1 MIKTGIVISRMN
13 RKVGI
18 MTENGEFVYIKMNKV
33 IPNVG
38 EVYTGELSKK
48 NLSFYKYVI
57 TAASLMFVIVS
68 STFANAYYTPVTTIV
83 LTINPSVS
91 LEANRWNKIISSKAL
106 NSDGFLLLNDIKL
119 KNKSIDNGLEL
130 LVKQAKTEHFIN
142 DDYVTAKKSI
152 TVDIK
157 SKTDHSIDISN
168 LKSIIDSNN
177 LNITINTFSKNNKSI
192 DITVKNEK
200 INNSNVDSNGK
211 EKETLDKNL
220 NSNIKINPPKNPS
233 VNISPKTKERNS
245 SEIKENVKNPSN
257 SNITEDLNRKK
268 DDAFEKEKPKDT
280 INNNPSPNIKESESI
295 KKDDPSNKIKK

>member
-1 MIKTGIVISRMN
+1 MIKTGIVIRCMN

-18 MTENGEFVYIKMNKV
+18 MTENGEFLYIKINKV
-33 IPNVG
+33 LPNVG

-48 NLSFYKYVI
+48 NLPFYKYAI
-57 TAASLMFVIVS
+57 TAASLMFIVVS
-68 STFANAYYTPVTTIV
+68 STFAKAYYTPVTTIV

-130 LVKQAKTEHFIN
+130 LVKQAKAEHFIN

-177 LNITINTFSKNNKSI
+177 LNITINTFSKNNKNI

-200 INNSNVDSNGK
+200 VNTSNVDPKGK
-211 EKETLDKNL
+211 EKESIDK

-233 VNISPKTKERNS
+233 INNISKTKENNS
-245 SEIKENVKNPSN
+245 SETQTKVKNPSSTN
-257 SNITEDLNRKK
+257 TTEELKSKK
-268 DDAFEKEKPKDT
+268 NDDFEKDKPKD
-280 INNNPSPNIKESESI
+280 NNDNNPSTNIKESVPI
-295 KKDDPSNKIKK
+295 KKTDPSSKIKN

>member
-1 MIKTGIVISRMN
+1 MIKTGIVIRCMN

-18 MTENGEFVYIKMNKV
+18 MTENGEFLYIKINKV
-33 IPNVG
+33 LPNVG

-48 NLSFYKYVI
+48 NLSFYKYAI
-57 TAASLMFVIVS
+57 TAASLMFIIVS

-106 NSDGFLLLNDIKL
+106 NSDGDLLLKDIKL
-119 KNKSIDNGLEL
+119 SNKSIDIGLEL

-142 DDYVTAKKSI
+142 EDYVTAKKSI

-177 LNITINTFSKNNKSI
+177 LNITINTFSKDNKNI

-200 INNSNVDSNGK
+200 INTSNVAPKGK
-211 EKETLDKNL
+211 EKEAIEK

-233 VNISPKTKERNS
+233 VNISPKTKESNS
-245 SEIKENVKNPSN
+245 SKVKKNAKNPSN
-257 SNITEDLNRKK
+257 TKITDDLSSKK

-280 INNNPSPNIKESESI
+280 NNTPSSPIKESELI
-295 KKDDPSNKIKK
+295 KKTVPSSKVKK